1 MVAQV
6 EIYIAKTFGLNAMFS
21 FKLANL
27 CSIAKTSN
35 LYKMG
40 TNHLHCEKK
49 NEKLFDIHI
58 LFMIKCFVFQ
68 NQYCN
73 SICICINI
81 KEQVNFGHC
90 LCLEIEVHT

>member
-27 CSIAKTSN
+27 CSIAKKVI
-35 LYKMG
+35 YIRWVRIIYIAKI
-40 TNHLHCEKK
+40 K

-58 LFMIKCFVFQ
+58 LFMIKCFIFKISTVTV
-68 NQYCN
+68 Y
-73 SICICINI
+73 
-81 KEQVNFGHC
+81 VYA
-90 LCLEIEVHT
+90 